1 METHSQKIF
10 HFKFSVKQQRNEGT
24 NSSWCL
30 LLEHLVLALPRVAV
44 PGNRPKS
51 FATVEPKRHLANQE
65 TDSIITQMLPRRLGA
80 RLNHLLTHSP
90 AVVLLGPRQ
99 VGKTTLA
106 LEIGEKRPS
115 VYLDLE
121 DNTDRVKLS
130 DPVRYFADHER
141 DLVILDEVHRL
152 PELFQCLRGVIDRG
166 RRRGKPNGQFLLLGS
181 AAIDLLKQSGES
193 LAGRISYLELGPFDP
208 LEVASA
214 KLETLWVRGGFPRSF
229 LADSDELSLAWR
241 RDFIRTY
248 LERDIPQFGSR
259 IPAETLRRFW
269 TMLAHN
275 QSQLLNAASLAG
287 GLGVDGKTVASYLD
301 LLVDLLLV
309 RRLPAWHRNVG
320 KRLVKSPK
328 VYVRDSGLA
337 HALLGIR
344 DKESLLGHPVV
355 GPTWESFVIET
366 LIATA
371 PDGTEAHFYRTAT
384 GHEIDLVLTLPG
396 GKLWAIEIK
405 RSSAPGV
412 ERGFH
417 LACADLKP
425 DKRFVVYS
433 GTERF
438 PLNAD
443 TDAIGLGD
451 LGRALQ
457 ATK

>member
-1 METHSQKIF
+1 
-10 HFKFSVKQQRNEGT
+10 
-24 NSSWCL
+24 
-30 LLEHLVLALPRVAV
+30 
-44 PGNRPKS
+44 
-51 FATVEPKRHLANQE
+51 
-65 TDSIITQMLPRRLGA
+65 MLPRRLGA

-214 KLETLWVRGGFPRSF
+214 KLETLWVRGGFPLSF